1 MLEVLKAFR
10 ELRRVASDKGREEEE
25 EVDGEAVEDEV
36 VIVVEIGGIMGEGE

>member
-1 MLEVLKAFR
+1 V
-10 ELRRVASDKGREEEE
+10 